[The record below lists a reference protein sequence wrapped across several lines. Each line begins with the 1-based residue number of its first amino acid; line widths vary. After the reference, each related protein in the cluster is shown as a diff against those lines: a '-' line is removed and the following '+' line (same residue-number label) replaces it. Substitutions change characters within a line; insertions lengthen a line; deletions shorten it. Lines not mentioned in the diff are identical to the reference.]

1 MAEGWRDFL
10 SATAEHR
17 AEVDEYRELDPNR
30 VLVIFHLSGRGKTSG
45 LDLSRMRAKVATLFQ
60 LRDGKVTRLVNY
72 VDSER
77 ALADVGV
84 ARNEPSL

>member
-17 AEVDEYRELDPNR
+17 SEVDEYRELDPNR

-45 LDLSRMRAKVATLFQ
+45 LDLSRMRARVATLFE
-60 LRDGKVTRLVNY
+60 LREGEVTRLVNY

-77 ALADVGV
+77 ALADIGFTPDQ
-84 ARNEPSL
+84 PSG